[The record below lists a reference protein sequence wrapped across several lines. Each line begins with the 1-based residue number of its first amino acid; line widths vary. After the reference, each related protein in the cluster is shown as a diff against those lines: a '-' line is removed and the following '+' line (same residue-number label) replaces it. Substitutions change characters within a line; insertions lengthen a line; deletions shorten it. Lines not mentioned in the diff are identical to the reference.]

1 MSLEGA
7 EWCLELRSM
16 DTLVNEGDKE
26 VARRYDVRAGNTG
39 RGTKWRG
46 GWRRGANTGGLYR
59 VQGPPSERALRLS
72 GGVMGRWC

>member
-16 DTLVNEGDKE
+16 DMLVNEGDKE

-46 GWRRGANTGGLYR
+46 GVEEGGKHGWI
-59 VQGPPSERALRLS
+59 VSCSGTAL
-72 GGVMGRWC
+72 

>member
-46 GWRRGANTGGLYR
+46 GGGGGGQTR
-59 VQGPPSERALRLS
+59 VDCIVFRDRPLKEL
-72 GGVMGRWC
+72 